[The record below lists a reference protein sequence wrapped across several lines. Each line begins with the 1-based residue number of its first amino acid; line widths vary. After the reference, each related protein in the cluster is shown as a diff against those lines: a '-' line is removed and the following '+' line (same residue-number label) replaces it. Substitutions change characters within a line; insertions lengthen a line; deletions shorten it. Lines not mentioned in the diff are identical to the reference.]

1 MRFPLVA
8 SWMDAGTV
16 DCLRDDGWDN
26 EGIGDLACPQ
36 GVVLLDLEQP
46 TIDSLLT
53 AALTEYLEGWEDDD
67 CPEPTGTWHTDGW
80 KASTNPLCNGNQT
93 WWWGDDEVNPDVVVV
108 ARECTT
114 YGSGGPPKTQ
124 SRGHYET

>member
-16 DCLRDDGWDN
+16 DCLWDDNDQN
-26 EGIGDLACPQ
+26 IGDLAYPQ
-36 GVVLLDLEQP
+36 AVVLLDLEQP

-53 AALTEYLEGWEDDD
+53 AALAEYLGAWEDDD
-67 CPEPTGTWHTDGW
+67 YDCPKPSGTWHTDGW
-80 KASTNPLCNGNQT
+80 KASTGPLCNGNQT

-114 YGSGGPPKTQ
+114 YGGSGGPV
-124 SRGHYET
+124 